1 MIAVRTFPAASS
13 TCRILPL
20 NRWELSDEESRRSN
34 LTLFTRVGEAS
45 ELPEGGQEKSVRA
58 GRGYGLQSFC
68 ATSEGISPRKFH
80 WIMYTGPGKGEFRAL
95 ARHPPHQSENRF
107 PNHASTLSESS
118 TLLAPCGI
126 TCGGGLHSTRPIR
139 SCTYGRKYR
148 DNRF

>member
-1 MIAVRTFPAASS
+1 MIAVRTFRAASS

-45 ELPEGGQEKSVRA
+45 QLPERAQGKTRSGGASL
-58 GRGYGLQSFC
+58 GLQSFC
-68 ATSEGISPRKFH
+68 STSEGISPRKFH

-95 ARHPPHQSENRF
+95 ARHPPYQSENRF

-118 TLLAPCGI
+118 TLLAPCWI
-126 TCGGGLHSTRPIR
+126 TCGGSLHSTRPVR